1 MQPSVWQI
9 LIVAA
14 LVLILFGR
22 GRISEMMGD
31 VGKGIRSFKKGIT
44 EEEANTANPAPKIE
58 GKTGDVSGENT
69 KGRSVMA
76 NFRTGLDAMVR
87 EAELQEM
94 EKKWAAENDR
104 IMQEHPALPDGSG
117 GEEPMM
123 EPLESPSSDRAEP
136 SADVDDRPNLPPAD
150 DSKP

>member
-44 EEEANTANPAPKIE
+44 EEEANTANPSPKIE
-58 GKTGDVSGENT
+58 GKTGDVS
-69 KGRSVMA
+69 A
-76 NFRTGLDAMVR
+76 D
-87 EAELQEM
+87 
-94 EKKWAAENDR
+94 
-104 IMQEHPALPDGSG
+104 
-117 GEEPMM
+117 
-123 EPLESPSSDRAEP
+123 SSKT
-136 SADVDDRPNLPPAD
+136 ADKTAG
-150 DSKP
+150 

>member
-44 EEEANTANPAPKIE
+44 EEEASAAKPAAKIE
-58 GKTGDVSGENT
+58 GKAGDGTV
-69 KGRSVMA
+69 
-76 NFRTGLDAMVR
+76 D
-87 EAELQEM
+87 
-94 EKKWAAENDR
+94 
-104 IMQEHPALPDGSG
+104 
-117 GEEPMM
+117 
-123 EPLESPSSDRAEP
+123 SSKT
-136 SADVDDRPNLPPAD
+136 ADKTAV
-150 DSKP
+150 

>member
-44 EEEANTANPAPKIE
+44 EEEANAANPTPKI
-58 GKTGDVSGENT
+58 
-69 KGRSVMA
+69 
-76 NFRTGLDAMVR
+76 
-87 EAELQEM
+87 
-94 EKKWAAENDR
+94 
-104 IMQEHPALPDGSG
+104 
-117 GEEPMM
+117 
-123 EPLESPSSDRAEP
+123 
-136 SADVDDRPNLPPAD
+136 
-150 DSKP
+150 DSKPADVSAETGKTSDKTAG